1 MGALKLVAR
10 RIGTAQMAY
19 SFILVRAPVMQ
30 PEQIK
35 PLTSLR
41 FFAAVWVVLYTYIKE
56 LNLPV
61 HFGLIDH
68 GYLGVDLFFVLS
80 GFILSYVYL
89 EGFGTGR
96 FNYGTFITHRLARI
110 YPLHIAT
117 LAFTL
122 MLVGVAALRG
132 VQLDANAGNLA
143 ALPAHL
149 LLVQGWGLAPTPSFN
164 HPSWSISA
172 EWFAYLS
179 FPAVA
184 FAAWRLR
191 TRPMLAVGLAVLL
204 VVVMYIVF
212 EAVAGFSLA
221 HATFQWGAL
230 RIVPAFVLGAALYLA
245 HRAGA
250 VARPAVA
257 MGGAMAAS
265 LIVIAASSF
274 SRADVVIVIAC
285 GLLVLSMSGLGRDG
299 TGILSSKPLVYLGE
313 ISFATYM
320 IYVPWKWVYLKAVNA
335 LLRTDHQPL
344 PFIWWFAGLLALV
357 PLSMLAHHLIEVPF
371 RRVVRRFGE
380 KILVRFGP
388 KLARQG

>member
-1 MGALKLVAR
+1 MAKFFFIPKAR
-10 RIGTAQMAY
+10 Q
-19 SFILVRAPVMQ
+19 MQ
-30 PEQIK
+30 PDQIK

-41 FFAAVWVVLYTYIKE
+41 FFAAVWVVVYTYIKE
-56 LNLPV
+56 LDLNV
-61 HFGLIDH
+61 HFGLIEH

-80 GFILSYVYL
+80 GFILSFVYL
-89 EGFGTGR
+89 EAFGQGR

-122 MLVGVAALRG
+122 LLVGAAAIKG

-149 LLVQGWGLAPTPSFN
+149 LLVQAWGLAPTPSFN

-172 EWFAYLS
+172 EWFAYLG

-184 FAAWRLR
+184 WMAWKLR
-191 TRPMLAVGLAVLL
+191 QRPMLAVALAALFLTLL
-204 VVVMYIVF
+204 YTGF
-212 EAVAGFSLA
+212 EAVAGFSLT

-230 RIVPAFVLGAALYLA
+230 RIVPAFLLGASLYLA
-245 HRAGA
+245 YRGGA
-250 VARPAVA
+250 VNRPAVA
-257 MGGAMAAS
+257 MGGALAAS
-265 LIVIAASSF
+265 LILIAASSY
-274 SRADVVIVIAC
+274 SRSDVIIVMAC

-299 TGILSSKPLVYLGE
+299 TGILSSPILVYLGE

-320 IYVPWKWVYLKAVNA
+320 IYVPWKWIYLKAVNG
-335 LLRTDHQPL
+335 LLGTDHHPL
-344 PFIWWFAGLLALV
+344 PFVWWFAGLLALV
-357 PLSMLAHHLIEVPF
+357 PLSMLAHHLIEVPC
-371 RRVVRRFGE
+371 RRIVRRFGE
-380 KILVRFGP
+380 GMLVRFGP